1 MAFQTK
7 SIHKAPGEPPWEQA
21 LVFAV
26 NAPDRHSERKT
37 WTDYNF
43 AHRVFKAREVA
54 RAKPSSPTNES
65 HTRRTTK
72 RPSAVLTACSP
83 SEVTQQILLAAFSS
97 PAPGPPARRR
107 SAARKGRGTAA
118 CRAWG
123 RGAPPAAGQPLTRL
137 SRSFPRG
144 GSRLVPGLQRSAA
157 ATRPPSNPP
166 GTPQEPYGS
175 RARHVSPR
183 PPRGTAA
190 GTAHLTWAGSARGS
204 DSRRPPQRCT
214 RCDAA
219 RPALSGADQPTL
231 PGPAPRAAQATNQPP
246 GAGYAVPSRERARAR
261 GAVTAVAARGVLW
274 RFPPCRPGRVERS
287 PGRSFRPSRRGQRLA
302 SFLPCIQQLSGCP
315 GGKSWPEPRVIFM
328 LNPGWRPILSL
339 FSCFF
344 LRASDSWSMTHKL
357 NSLRRAV
364 QASHR

>member
-43 AHRVFKAREVA
+43 AHRVFKAKEAA

-118 CRAWG
+118 RPGRCGSPRALPPHG
-123 RGAPPAAGQPLTRL
+123 AAALPPPPGSPSRASAAPSLAAAPASFPGSSAAQPPPDLPRTRRARRRSRTAPERGTSLPARPAGQRPG
-137 SRSFPRG
+137 PRISPEREARG
-144 GSRLVPGLQRSAA
+144 EVTAAAPRSAA
-157 ATRPPSNPP
+157 LGATRHGPPSAEQISPLCP
-166 GTPQEPYGS
+166 ARRRGPLKQPTSLLG
-175 RARHVSPR
+175 RAMPCRHVN
-183 PPRGTAA
+183 
-190 GTAHLTWAGSARGS
+190 
-204 DSRRPPQRCT
+204 
-214 RCDAA
+214 
-219 RPALSGADQPTL
+219 ALEH
-231 PGPAPRAAQATNQPP
+231 
-246 GAGYAVPSRERARAR
+246 AVPLQPLRR
-261 GAVTAVAARGVLW
+261 VAFCGV
-274 RFPPCRPGRVERS
+274 S
-287 PGRSFRPSRRGQRLA
+287 RLA
-302 SFLPCIQQLSGCP
+302 VL
-315 GGKSWPEPRVIFM
+315 GG
-328 LNPGWRPILSL
+328 
-339 FSCFF
+339 
-344 LRASDSWSMTHKL
+344 
-357 NSLRRAV
+357 
-364 QASHR
+364 